1 MSRVSFSSDGD
12 APVMSRFS
20 SSAPRVALYVRV
32 STSNQ
37 TTENQRHDLER
48 VASIRGWTIV
58 KVFADDGISGSKG
71 RSDRPALDS
80 LLKAAVQRN
89 FDLIAVWSID
99 RLGRSLQHLIETV
112 NELQAVGVD
121 LYIHQQAIDSS
132 TPSGKLA
139 FSIFGAF
146 AEFERSLIRERVRA
160 GLDRAKRNGVKLG
173 RPSNLNDTVRAAI
186 VALREKDVPIRQ
198 IASQL
203 RVGTGTV
210 YQVLAAA

>member
-1 MSRVSFSSDGD
+1 MSRVSLLSVGEV
-12 APVMSRFS
+12 PVATNSTS
-20 SSAPRVALYVRV
+20 TAPRVALYVRV

-48 VASIRGWTIV
+48 VASLRGWTIV

-146 AEFERSLIRERVRA
+146 AEFERELIRERVRA
-160 GLDRAKRNGVKLG
+160 GLQRAKRNGVKLG
-173 RPSNLNDTVRAAI
+173 RPTNLDEITRSAVHKMRAQ
-186 VALREKDVPIRQ
+186 ALSIRK
-198 IASQL
+198 IASEL
-203 RVGTGTV
+203 RIGTGTV
-210 YQVLAAA
+210 YSVLKAA

>member
-1 MSRVSFSSDGD
+1 MES
-12 APVMSRFS
+12 
-20 SSAPRVALYVRV
+20 PRVAIYTRV
-32 STSNQ
+32 STSTQN
-37 TTENQRHDLER
+37 TDNQRLDLER
-48 VASIRGWTIV
+48 VAALRGWTI
-58 KVFADDGISGSKG
+58 AETYTDHGISGAKG
-71 RSDRPALDS
+71 RGDRPDLDRM
-80 LLKAAVQRN
+80 LKDAVRGK

-121 LYIHQQAIDSS
+121 LYMHQQAIDST
-132 TPSGKLA
+132 TPAGKLA

-146 AEFERSLIRERVRA
+146 AEFERSIIVERVRA

-186 VALREKDVPIRQ
+186 VALRAKDVPIRK

-203 RVGTGTV
+203 KVGTGTI
-210 YQVLAAA
+210 YSVLAAAA